1 MSWLCVFY
9 LGMITETVVPHSCE
23 DKFNPTFINL
33 NVTCMNIY
41 QSYPRRV
48 AAKIT
53 GLRCSV
59 DYETAATH
67 SSDRIDYGLSRNNL
81 YNIVINYA

>member
-1 MSWLCVFY
+1 
-9 LGMITETVVPHSCE
+9 
-23 DKFNPTFINL
+23 
-33 NVTCMNIY
+33 MNIY
-41 QSYPRRV
+41 QSDPRKV

-53 GLRCSV
+53 GLKCSV

>member
-1 MSWLCVFY
+1 MA
-9 LGMITETVVPHSCE
+9 TETVVFHGHE
-23 DKFNPTFINL
+23 DKFNPIFTNL
-33 NVTCMNIY
+33 NITFMTVY
-41 QSYPRRV
+41 QSDPRRV

-53 GLRCSV
+53 ELKCSV

-67 SSDRIDYGLSRNNL
+67 SSDRIDYGPSRNNL